1 MSLEKNDIVTVKIED
16 ISTSGEGIG
25 KVDGFTLFIKDTVI
39 GDMAEV
45 KIINAKKTY
54 GYGKLMK
61 IITPSNN
68 RVEPRC
74 PVAKSCGGCQ
84 IQEMSYESQL
94 SYKQNMVQ
102 NNLKRIGGLSD
113 FEMCPIIGMEEPYN
127 FRNKAQY
134 PVGLDN
140 AGNLVMGF
148 FAAHSHAIVASE
160 DCCIGAPINAG
171 ILAKIKEFMLTYNIK
186 PYNEF
191 EHTGLIRNI
200 LIRVGAATGQVM
212 VCVVINGKFLPN
224 SEELVKSLSDVEG
237 IESIMI
243 DINKEKTNVI
253 LGKKVKLLWG
263 KPYIED
269 YIGDVKFQISPLSFF
284 QVNPKQ
290 TEELYNKV
298 LEYAD
303 LSGEETVWDLYC
315 GIGTIS
321 LFLAK
326 KAKKVYGVEIV
337 PEAIDDAKINAT
349 INSIDNVEFLVGKA
363 EEVLPAYY
371 EEHKGEYA
379 DVIIVDPPRKGCDE
393 ALLKTIIVMAP
404 AKVVYISCDS
414 ATLARDLKYMCEN
427 GYQLIKVQPVDQF
440 GHTVHVESVCL
451 LSKIANVVVQ

>member
-1 MSLEKNDIVTVKIED
+1 MSLEKNDIVTVMIED
-16 ISTSGEGIG
+16 ITTSGEGIG
-25 KVDGFTLFIKDTVI
+25 KVDGYTLFIKDTVI
-39 GDMAEV
+39 GDLAEV
-45 KIINAKKTY
+45 KIIKAKKTY

-61 IITPSNN
+61 IVTPSQN

-74 PVAKSCGGCQ
+74 PVAKTCGGCQ
-84 IQEMSYESQL
+84 IQEMNYDSQL
-94 SYKQNMVQ
+94 LYKQNVVI

-113 FEMCPIIGMEEPYN
+113 FEMCPIIGMDEPYN

-134 PVGLDN
+134 PVGQDN
-140 AGNLVMGF
+140 NGKLVMGF
-148 FAAHSHAIVASE
+148 YAAHSHVIVDNM

-171 ILAKIKEFMLTYNIK
+171 ILAKVKDFMLTYNIK

-191 EHTGLIRNI
+191 EHTGLVRNI
-200 LIRVGAATGQVM
+200 LIRVGATSGQVM

-224 SEELVKSLSDVEG
+224 SDELVKSLLEVEG

-243 DINKEKTNVI
+243 NINKEKTNVI

-269 YIGDVKFQISPLSFF
+269 YIGSIKYQISPLSFF

-290 TEELYNKV
+290 TEKLYNKA

-303 LSGEETVWDLYC
+303 LSGDETVWDLYC

-321 LFLAK
+321 LFLAN

-337 PEAIDDAKINAT
+337 PEAIDDARTNAT
-349 INSIDNVEFLVGKA
+349 INNISNAEFFVGKA

-371 EEHKGEYA
+371 EEHKDEYA
-379 DVIIVDPPRKGCDE
+379 DVIIVDPPRKGCE
-393 ALLKTIIVMAP
+393 EELLKTIVSMAP
-404 AKVVYISCDS
+404 TKVVYISCDS
-414 ATLARDLKYMCEN
+414 ATLARDLKFMCEN
-427 GYQLIKVQPVDQF
+427 GYKVIKVQPVDQF
-440 GHTVHVESVCL
+440 GHSVHVETVILMTRCGQSD
-451 LSKIANVVVQ
+451 K

>member
-1 MSLEKNDIVTVKIED
+1 MKIVT
-16 ISTSGEGIG
+16 
-25 KVDGFTLFIKDTVI
+25 
-39 GDMAEV
+39 
-45 KIINAKKTY
+45 
-54 GYGKLMK
+54 
-61 IITPSNN
+61 PSQN

-94 SYKQNMVQ
+94 LYKQNMVK
-102 NNLKRIGGLSD
+102 NNIKRIGGISD

-134 PVGLDN
+134 PVGQDN
-140 AGNLVMGF
+140 SGKLVMGF
-148 FAAHSHAIVASE
+148 YAAHSHAIVDSAE
-160 DCCIGAPINAG
+160 CCIGSPKNAG
-171 ILAKIKEFMLTYNIK
+171 ILARIKDFMLTYNIK

-191 EHTGLIRNI
+191 EHAGLVRNI
-200 LIRVGAATGQVM
+200 LIRVGATTGQVL

-224 SEELVKSLSDVEG
+224 SEELVKSLLDVEG

-243 DINKEKTNVI
+243 NINKEKTNVI

-269 YIGDVKFQISPLSFF
+269 YIGSIKYQISPLSFF

-290 TEELYNKV
+290 TEKLYNKAM
-298 LEYAD
+298 EYAD
-303 LSGEETVWDLYC
+303 LSGDETVWDLYC

-321 LFLAK
+321 LFLAQ

-337 PEAIDDAKINAT
+337 PEAIDDARTNAT
-349 INSIDNVEFLVGKA
+349 INNISNAEFFVGKA

-371 EEHKGEYA
+371 EEHKEEYA

-393 ALLKTIIVMAP
+393 ELLKTIVLMAP
-404 AKVVYISCDS
+404 SKVVYISCDS

-427 GYQLIKVQPVDQF
+427 GYKVVKLQPVDQF
-440 GHTVHVESVCL
+440 GHSVHVETVVL
-451 LSKIANVVVQ
+451 LSKK